1 MFHWFSKHLVRIY
14 DGPRKMFGLFL
25 RLVINSSSGCVQLVN
40 TIASIIYRY
49 QLLRVTPETKEQLV
63 YLIQLS
69 QSADKLTLPTGL
81 KVLDFWRDP
90 SSLGQ
95 SVDILTDNGR
105 LLDQELE
112 SKGMPS
118 SLLMDD
124 VQR

>member
-1 MFHWFSKHLVRIY
+1 MSNLLS
-14 DGPRKMFGLFL
+14 GLFIL
-25 RLVINSSSGCVQLVN
+25 IRKNID
-40 TIASIIYRY
+40 RY

-63 YLIQLS
+63 YLINLS
-69 QSADKLTLPTGL
+69 QSADKLTFPTGL
-81 KVLDFWRDP
+81 KMLDFWRDP
-90 SSLGQ
+90 RSLGQ

-112 SKGMPS
+112 SKGMSS